1 MSVIKLKRSNVSG
14 HAPSPEQLE
23 VGEIAL
29 NMADAL
35 LYFKEPDGTVKSV
48 NSSSTV
54 DVINGLTLDNDT
66 PYTPT
71 DDYNPAT
78 KAYVDLAVLQNIVG
92 LKTIEKTEIINNEIT
107 LPSVALGDILLNIAH
122 IYEDVNANVI
132 FEVSCSLNEDNTK
145 VLFDPLDELNGMH
158 CVLSYIT
165 FNGL

>member
-1 MSVIKLKRSNVSG
+1 MSVIKLKRSNVAG

-35 LYFKEPDGTVKSV
+35 LYFKEPDGTIKSV
-48 NSSSTV
+48 NSSSTI
-54 DVINGLTLDNDT
+54 DAINSLTLDNTT

-92 LKTIEKTEIINNEIT
+92 LKTIEKTEIINKWVSS
-107 LPSVALGDILLNIAH
+107 LYVAHRKKQHGQYLMKCDLNRNDYMEH
-122 IYEDVNANVI
+122 W
-132 FEVSCSLNEDNTK
+132 K
-145 VLFDPLDELNGMH
+145 
-158 CVLSYIT
+158 
-165 FNGL
+165 